1 MRCFFLLLFL
11 DGCLCTNEK
20 TLTIEP
26 HYLAGWKGSC
36 ILIPCQIKYTYS
48 GRRLNNISLI
58 WYFDPF
64 YDGSEYTGT
73 ILYNSSRTS
82 QKHVIPTIA
91 GLQERATFAG
101 NLSERNCSLKISQLQ
116 KSDDGSYGARLYGIL
131 ENDFSKKK
139 WYHPASLNI
148 LDSPPKPTLQIYP
161 TENKEGQP
169 TNVKCS
175 MSYHCPEEPITMIL
189 SGLEEERMSAQRS
202 TGGLREVRKE
212 LRFVPTWK
220 DHGKFVTCSV
230 MDKGREISH
239 NTMKLVVKHAP
250 KGVKLRADPGTT
262 LREGEKL
269 SLECLVNS
277 TYPDVLEYQWWK
289 NNDLTN
295 GMMHGSR
302 MNIDPLGGHHSGH
315 YKCGARNG
323 LGTTESEELPI
334 DVQYRPKDIQLAVL
348 NSLPIKEGQTIQFN
362 CSVGSSNP
370 RTNWYKLLENNMV
383 RTRPAESSLITFP
396 AKPGR
401 ATTYHCEACNT
412 VGCTPSPRIS
422 VNVHFAPKNVKA
434 VRDPP
439 GPIKEGAFLNLSC
452 QVEAANPEEMTYR
465 WSKDQQPLDA
475 KGAALILQEVAPGDS
490 GSYSC
495 DATNSVGTTAS
506 RPLQLN
512 VQYGPRSVSVT
523 VDTKEAIIEG
533 NNVLLRCEND
543 AKPPSHSYKWYW
555 NGEEIFQKTSD
566 VLELQKVEVW
576 QSGDYFCTASNE
588 ISENESQSVALIVS
602 YSRATVMK
610 RTLISLGCL
619 AALLVLVGLLVCGL
633 RRRKKLIDPVPGS
646 TGRSGSFFV
655 KKAKGGRLCN
665 DNNRLND
672 EGRESSLGFPNQ
684 GAEDAITYAA
694 IRLPPDLSNEQVI
707 YSRIKGQKWGAD
719 PSDESVIYSVVKKP
733 ELLSKGDTK
742 PDYENIVNPNEEELH
757 YSSLVNLAPRPQ
769 PTFTDSESN
778 SDSEDSIHY
787 AALKH

>member
-58 WYFDPF
+58 WYFDPS
-64 YDGSEYTGT
+64 YDGKEYTGT

-148 LDSPPKPTLQIYP
+148 LD
-161 TENKEGQP
+161 
-169 TNVKCS
+169 
-175 MSYHCPEEPITMIL
+175 
-189 SGLEEERMSAQRS
+189 
-202 TGGLREVRKE
+202 
-212 LRFVPTWK
+212 
-220 DHGKFVTCSV
+220 
-230 MDKGREISH
+230 
-239 NTMKLVVKHAP
+239 AP
-250 KGVKLRADPGTT
+250 KGVELRADPGTT

-295 GMMHGSR
+295 GMIHGSR

-334 DVQYRPKDIQLAVL
+334 DVQYPPKETKIQFPSRTIEENDAVTLECSFTANPPITKYEWYKHSESNVIGSQRELHFQAIQPNDSGTYYCKAYNPIDEAKSSLFTLDVLYRPKDVQLAVL
-348 NSLPIKEGQTIQFN
+348 NSQPIKEGQTIQFN

-370 RTNWYKLLENNMV
+370 RTNWYKLLENNVV
-383 RTRPAESSLITFP
+383 RTRPAESSLITSP

-401 ATTYHCEACNT
+401 ATTYHCDACNN
-412 VGCTPSPRIS
+412 VGCTSSPRIS

-475 KGAALILQEVAPGDS
+475 KGATLILQEVAPGDS

-602 YSRATVMK
+602 
-610 RTLISLGCL
+610 C
-619 AALLVLVGLLVCGL
+619 
-633 RRRKKLIDPVPGS
+633 
-646 TGRSGSFFV
+646 
-655 KKAKGGRLCN
+655 
-665 DNNRLND
+665 
-672 EGRESSLGFPNQ
+672 E
-684 GAEDAITYAA
+684 
-694 IRLPPDLSNEQVI
+694 
-707 YSRIKGQKWGAD
+707 
-719 PSDESVIYSVVKKP
+719 
-733 ELLSKGDTK
+733 
-742 PDYENIVNPNEEELH
+742 
-757 YSSLVNLAPRPQ
+757 
-769 PTFTDSESN
+769 
-778 SDSEDSIHY
+778 
-787 AALKH
+787 

>member
-148 LDSPPKPTLQIYP
+148 LD
-161 TENKEGQP
+161 
-169 TNVKCS
+169 
-175 MSYHCPEEPITMIL
+175 
-189 SGLEEERMSAQRS
+189 
-202 TGGLREVRKE
+202 
-212 LRFVPTWK
+212 
-220 DHGKFVTCSV
+220 
-230 MDKGREISH
+230 
-239 NTMKLVVKHAP
+239 AP

-334 DVQYRPKDIQLAVL
+334 DVQYPPKETKMQFPSRTIEENDAVTLECSFTANPPITKYEWYKNSESNVVSSQRELRFQAIQPNDSGTYHCKAYNPIDEATSSLFTLDVLYRPKDIQLAVL

>member
-58 WYFDPF
+58 WYFDPS
-64 YDGSEYTGT
+64 YDGKEYTGT

-148 LDSPPKPTLQIYP
+148 LDPPPKPTLQIYP

-175 MSYHCPEEPITMIL
+175 MSYHCPDEPITMIL

-220 DHGKFVTCSV
+220 DHGKLVTCSV

-250 KGVKLRADPGTT
+250 KGVELRADPGTT

-295 GMMHGSR
+295 GMIHGSR

-334 DVQYRPKDIQLAVL
+334 DVQYRPKDVQLAVL
-348 NSLPIKEGQTIQFN
+348 NSQPIKEGQTIQFN

-370 RTNWYKLLENNMV
+370 RTNWYKLLENNVV
-383 RTRPAESSLITFP
+383 RTRPAESSLITSP

-401 ATTYHCEACNT
+401 ATTYHCDACNN
-412 VGCTPSPRIS
+412 VGCTSSPRIS

-475 KGAALILQEVAPGDS
+475 KGATLILQEVAPGDS

-602 YSRATVMK
+602 
-610 RTLISLGCL
+610 C
-619 AALLVLVGLLVCGL
+619 
-633 RRRKKLIDPVPGS
+633 
-646 TGRSGSFFV
+646 
-655 KKAKGGRLCN
+655 
-665 DNNRLND
+665 
-672 EGRESSLGFPNQ
+672 E
-684 GAEDAITYAA
+684 
-694 IRLPPDLSNEQVI
+694 
-707 YSRIKGQKWGAD
+707 
-719 PSDESVIYSVVKKP
+719 
-733 ELLSKGDTK
+733 
-742 PDYENIVNPNEEELH
+742 
-757 YSSLVNLAPRPQ
+757 
-769 PTFTDSESN
+769 
-778 SDSEDSIHY
+778 
-787 AALKH
+787 